1 MNRDV
6 LLGAGVVL
14 AFIVLVSRAK
24 KNQVT
29 DTTGGGGGGGG
40 VGGGP
45 LVGWPPAGPLTVNNI
60 VQPATPASNQ
70 GRVITSLGVKDT
82 TPTAAS
88 TSSTSAGAQSGVGVT
103 NTGGIV
109 PISQGGS
116 PTPPLQ
122 TGSVIQTTQA
132 DIAKGISGGTVFKP
146 FSGSSIDAK
155 FLGFVG
161 SRPKFEFN

>member
-29 DTTGGGGGGGG
+29 ETTAGGGI
-40 VGGGP
+40 GGGP
-45 LVGWPPAGPLTVNNI
+45 IVGFPPAGPLTVNNI
-60 VQPATPASNQ
+60 IQPATGGVQPTPVNP
-70 GRVITSLGVKDT
+70 VISKALGSDV
-82 TPTAAS
+82 PVAAS
-88 TSSTSAGAQSGVGVT
+88 SSSTSAGATSGVGVT

-109 PISQGGS
+109 PVSQGGS
-116 PTPPLQ
+116 VTPTYS
-122 TGSVIQTTQA
+122 TGTVSQA
-132 DIAKGISGGTVFKP
+132 DLAKGISGGTVFKP

-161 SRPKFEFN
+161 SKPKFEFN

>member
-29 DTTGGGGGGGG
+29 EPTGGGGGG

-45 LVGWPPAGPLTVNNI
+45 IVGFPPVGPLTVNNI
-60 VQPATPASNQ
+60 VQPATPATNQ
-70 GRVITSLGVKDT
+70 GQVITTVGKSDT
-82 TPTAAS
+82 TPTAAV
-88 TSSTSAGAQSGVGVT
+88 TSSTQQKAIDTAT

-116 PTPPLQ
+116 PTPLQ
-122 TGSVIQTTQA
+122 TGTVQQISKA
-132 DIAKGISGGTVFKP
+132 DLAKGVSGGVVFKP

-161 SRPKFEFN
+161 SKPKFEFN